1 MRHLVTI
8 VAVVL
13 VGAGIE
19 RSVSATPP
27 AVSARPASAAELK
40 VWLEQLDDESYSRR
54 EQATDRLHA
63 AGEQAID
70 VLAQGALSSSPEAA
84 WRAGEAL
91 KRIAI
96 TGNEQTIDRVAT
108 ALERVGKQGR
118 AGVVQVVGE
127 IRARQ
132 RQMRHDRAAAQIRRL
147 GGGLSGGIAEFA
159 GGGAMMVDV
168 GFLPGPVI
176 IEEEELLVPAVE
188 EAKEVAAAE
197 VKEAAAEAAVV
208 AELAAKAASIEAEKA
223 AADAVK
229 AIEGAA
235 KEAAPEEGVPATEVG
250 PPKEKLVKP
259 AERAELKFELEGLAL
274 TELSLE
280 LGEGQKVEEGAVE
293 DDAALDEF
301 RKLERLPLDAEEPVA
316 APEPVVVD
324 DLDVG
329 IEAFAVG
336 GFFMAGGGFGDID
349 VEEGMRAEGLSL
361 DANWRGG
368 DKGLEVLRDLPEITS
383 INIHGAQLGDEALA
397 HIAALPRLTN
407 LSIRGT
413 KFSVAALRKLHAAR
427 PRAYLFCQGE
437 AMVGIHADT
446 AGSCVLTSVYGG
458 SGAADAGLRE
468 GDRIV
473 SIDGVEIRD
482 FSELTISVY
491 GHGVGEKLKIEYERD
506 GKRQTAQV
514 ELKARAVLEP

>member
-1 MRHLVTI
+1 
-8 VAVVL
+8 
-13 VGAGIE
+13 
-19 RSVSATPP
+19 
-27 AVSARPASAAELK
+27 
-40 VWLEQLDDESYSRR
+40 
-54 EQATDRLHA
+54 
-63 AGEQAID
+63 
-70 VLAQGALSSSPEAA
+70 
-84 WRAGEAL
+84 
-91 KRIAI
+91 
-96 TGNEQTIDRVAT
+96 
-108 ALERVGKQGR
+108 
-118 AGVVQVVGE
+118 
-127 IRARQ
+127 
-132 RQMRHDRAAAQIRRL
+132 
-147 GGGLSGGIAEFA
+147 
-159 GGGAMMVDV
+159 
-168 GFLPGPVI
+168 
-176 IEEEELLVPAVE
+176 
-188 EAKEVAAAE
+188 
-197 VKEAAAEAAVV
+197 
-208 AELAAKAASIEAEKA
+208 
-223 AADAVK
+223 
-229 AIEGAA
+229 
-235 KEAAPEEGVPATEVG
+235 
-250 PPKEKLVKP
+250 
-259 AERAELKFELEGLAL
+259 
-274 TELSLE
+274 
-280 LGEGQKVEEGAVE
+280 
-293 DDAALDEF
+293 
-301 RKLERLPLDAEEPVA
+301 
-316 APEPVVVD
+316 
-324 DLDVG
+324 
-329 IEAFAVG
+329 
-336 GFFMAGGGFGDID
+336 MAGGGFGEID